1 MAKRELILVG
11 SSHRLTPLNLLESL
25 SLTRD
30 EIRERLPGLKEDEG
44 LDEVVLLST
53 CNRTEIYAASREP
66 DRIGSNLEQW
76 LAGLSRG
83 NEGIGS
89 EHVYVKRERDVV
101 DHLLRTTCGLESLMV
116 GETEIAGQVQDAFE
130 LAREIGTAGSFLT
143 QLFSATFHA
152 SKRARTETDISAGT
166 TSVASASVHLAHRIF
181 GDLSRRSILV
191 VGACETGRLLSR
203 HFKHQGARE
212 LFIANRTIAT
222 AQNVAKDFCASA
234 VSLDGIVQVLPLVDV
249 VVCATSAKAPLIEV
263 GMVVEAMKSR
273 GSRMLLIVDI
283 SLPHNV
289 EPEVGDLNNVF
300 LNDMND
306 LRTIVD
312 RSLRRRE
319 KEIPAVEDIIGEEA
333 DAFFARQSTL
343 EVGPL
348 IKELRRHYESLG
360 DSEIER
366 FAGKFSEEDLLVARR
381 MVGDL
386 MNKLLHW
393 PTLEIRSMARESNP
407 ERIAWSRKLFGLD
420 RLNFNG
426 KGDRRR

>member
-25 SLTRD
+25 TLTHD
-30 EIRERLPGLKEDEG
+30 EIRARLPVLKEDEG

-53 CNRTEIYAASREP
+53 CNRTEIYAASHDP
-66 DRIGSNLEQW
+66 DRVGPRLEQW
-76 LAGLSRG
+76 LANLSRG
-83 NEGIGS
+83 DKGIGS
-89 EHVYVKRERDVV
+89 EHVYVKRDRDVV
-101 DHLLRTTCGLESLMV
+101 DHLLRTTCGLESLIL
-116 GETEIAGQVQDAFE
+116 GETEIAGQIQDAFE
-130 LAREIGTAGSFLT
+130 LARGLGTAGSFST
-143 QLFSATFHA
+143 QLFSAAFHS

-191 VGACETGRLLSR
+191 VGAGETGRLLSR
-203 HFKHQGARE
+203 HFKHHGARE
-212 LFIANRTIAT
+212 LFIANRTIET
-222 AQNVAKDFCASA
+222 AQNAAKDFSARA
-234 VSLDGIVQVLPLVDV
+234 VSLDEIGQVLPSVDV
-249 VVCATSAKAPLIEV
+249 VVCATSAKTPLIEA
-263 GMVVEAMKSR
+263 GMVVEAMKNR

-289 EPEVGDLNNVF
+289 EPEVGALSNVF

-319 KEIPAVEDIIGEEA
+319 KETPAVEDIIGEET

-366 FAGKFSEEDLLVARR
+366 FAAKFSEEDLLVARR
-381 MVGDL
+381 LVRDL
-386 MNKLLHW
+386 MNKVLHW

-420 RLNFNG
+420 RIDFNG